1 MTLSTA
7 DLRAAIDRVPR
18 YPLAQMP
25 TPLEKLDKLTKL
37 LGGPDIYIKRDDC
50 TGFAMGG
57 NKARHNEYLIADAL
71 SLGADLFVW
80 GAGVQSN
87 NCRQTAAAC
96 AKAGLECHLILGRGG
111 PAVGPDPIQGN
122 LLLDHLFGAHVEIV
136 EEKVGAD
143 LDRRIA
149 RVAAAHRANGR
160 KVYDWDRARVTPRAA
175 ISYALCLA
183 EILEQTSAQKFS
195 PDAIYV
201 SSAGSTGAGL
211 VFGQKALGLQA
222 NITSVAPIQWPWD
235 TEADM
240 ADMARV
246 AAELCG
252 LKLSINR
259 EDVNV
264 NYAHIGPA
272 YGQLS
277 EGCLEAITLLAR
289 EEGILLDPLY
299 TGKAMSALIAD
310 IRAGKWKRGEKVL
323 FIHTGGTPVLF
334 AYNEELTSR
343 IPARALR
350 ASR

>member
-1 MTLSTA
+1 MPALTTS
-7 DLRAAIDRVPR
+7 DLRAAIAGVPR
-18 YPLAQMP
+18 YPLAQAP
-25 TPLEKLDKLTKL
+25 TPLEKLEKLSKL
-37 LGGPDIYIKRDDC
+37 LGGPDIYVKRDDC

-96 AKAGLECHLILGRGG
+96 AKAGLECHLVLGRGG
-111 PAVGPDPIQGN
+111 PATGPDPVQGN

-149 RVAAAHRANGR
+149 KVAAAHRANGR
-160 KVYDWDRARVTPRAA
+160 NVYLWDRPRVTPRAA
-175 ISYALCLA
+175 ISYGTCLA
-183 EILEQTSAQKFS
+183 EILEQTSPLQFT

-211 VFGQKALGLQA
+211 VFGQKALGLKTR
-222 NITSVAPIQWPWD
+222 IVSVAPIQWPWD

-240 ADMARV
+240 AEMARV

-252 LKLSINR
+252 LKLSIGR
-259 EDVNV
+259 EDVV
-264 NYAHIGPA
+264 VEYGHIGPA

-277 EGCLEAITLLAR
+277 EGCVEAITLLAR
-289 EEGILLDPLY
+289 YEGLLLDPLY

-310 IRAGKWKRGEKVL
+310 IRAGKWKRGDNVV

-334 AYNEELTSR
+334 AYNEELVSR
-343 IPARALR
+343 IPAKKL
-350 ASR
+350 SS

>member
-1 MTLSTA
+1 MLALTPA
-7 DLRAAIDRVPR
+7 DLRAAISRVPR
-18 YPLAQMP
+18 YPLVHGV
-25 TPLEKLDKLTKL
+25 TPLDKLESMSKI
-37 LGGPDIYIKRDDC
+37 LGGPDIYVKRDDC

-71 SLGADLFVW
+71 SLGAEMFVW

-96 AKAGLECHLILGRGG
+96 AKAGLACHLVLGRGG
-111 PAVGPDPIQGN
+111 PATEPDPVQGN

-149 RVAAAHRANGR
+149 KVADAHRARGK
-160 KVYDWDRARVTPRAA
+160 KVYTWDRPRVTPRAA
-175 ISYALCLA
+175 ISYAFCLA
-183 EILEQTSAQKFS
+183 EILDQTAPQQFT
-195 PDAIYV
+195 PQGIYV

-211 VFGQKALGLQA
+211 VFGQKALGLQTR
-222 NITSVAPIQWPWD
+222 IVSVAPIQWPWD

-252 LKLSINR
+252 LSIPITR
-259 EDVNV
+259 EDVIV
-264 NYAHIGPA
+264 DYDHIGPA

-277 EGCLEAITLLAR
+277 EGCLEAITLAAR
-289 EEGILLDPLY
+289 HEGLLLDPLY
-299 TGKAMSALIAD
+299 TGKAMAALIAD
-310 IRAGKWKRGEKVL
+310 IRAGKWKRGDKVV
-323 FIHTGGTPVLF
+323 FIHTGGTPALF
-334 AYNEELTSR
+334 AYNEELARR
-343 IPARALR
+343 IPAKKL
-350 ASR
+350 S